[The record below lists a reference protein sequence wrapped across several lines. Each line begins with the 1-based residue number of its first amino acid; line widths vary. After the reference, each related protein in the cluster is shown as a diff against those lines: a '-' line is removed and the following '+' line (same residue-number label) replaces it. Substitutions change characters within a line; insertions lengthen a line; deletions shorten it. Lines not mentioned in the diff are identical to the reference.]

1 MSHLFNFKYIY
12 CLCALLYAFQNI
24 KEYMQNFLIDFEGRI
39 WRNVYLIVHVSLAI
53 VLTKDQMYSLIYNA
67 GHVFP

>member
-1 MSHLFNFKYIY
+1 MP
-12 CLCALLYAFQNI
+12 YAFQNI

-53 VLTKDQMYSLIYNA
+53 VLTKDQMYPLIYNA

>member
-12 CLCALLYAFQNI
+12 CLCALCLSKYKGIYAEL
-24 KEYMQNFLIDFEGRI
+24 KLISRI

-53 VLTKDQMYSLIYNA
+53 VLTKDQMYPLIYNA